1 MAYNITVSDGNELTI
16 AIKKALE
23 DYSEEVGQGVRKAA
37 EKTAREA
44 VQKLKATSPR
54 SDDGNADGSYAS
66 GWTSKKVR
74 TAAKGD
80 IVDIT
85 IHNRTKPGLTHLLEK
100 GHALVNGERSRKFV
114 HIKPVEEE
122 AIKKFEE
129 RVEEVI
135 RNGG

>member
-1 MAYNITVSDGNELTI
+1 MAVNITVNDGNELAN

-23 DYSEEVGQGVRKAA
+23 DYSVEVGRGVRKAA

-44 VQKLKATSPR
+44 VQKLKATSPKKT
-54 SDDGNADGSYAS
+54 GEYAA

-100 GHALVNGERSRKFV
+100 GHAVKKNGTVYGRAPAHV

-122 AIKKFEE
+122 AVRRFEE
-129 RVEEVI
+129 RVQEVI
-135 RNGG
+135 QNGG

>member
-1 MAYNITVSDGNELTI
+1 MAYDITVSDGNELTI

-44 VQKLKATSPR
+44 VQKLKVTSPKKT
-54 SDDGNADGSYAS
+54 GEYAA

-74 TAAKGD
+74 TAATGD
-80 IVDIT
+80 VVDIT
-85 IHNRTKPGLTHLLEK
+85 IHNKTKPGLTHLLEK
-100 GHALVNGERSRKFV
+100 GHALKDGGRAPAFV

-122 AIKKFEE
+122 AVRKFEE